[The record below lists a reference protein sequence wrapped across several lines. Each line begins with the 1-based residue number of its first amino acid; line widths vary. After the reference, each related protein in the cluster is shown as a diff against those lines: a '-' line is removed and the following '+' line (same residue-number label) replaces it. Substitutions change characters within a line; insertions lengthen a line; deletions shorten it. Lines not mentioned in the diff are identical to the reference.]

1 MQPQLLLASH
11 SPREFKI
18 SPRLQKQPSL
28 HGPLQDP
35 EGLTH
40 VFSQPHELY
49 SFPFLSQYSSK
60 IKKQNRDATSSK
72 KLFSEQ
78 TLMWGTRWRES
89 QKARADGTSKKKKV
103 PQGKGNR
110 WKRKGKL
117 ARAASFNAVLCV
129 HDLRSYVFTACMGT
143 FLACSQT
150 FFFLSLPPENLGL
163 SERGERAI
171 FLSHALSTIFKERIE
186 GLWMAGTLLAPWRP
200 KNDKKN

>member
-18 SPRLQKQPSL
+18 SPRLQKQASL

-49 SFPFLSQYSSK
+49 SFPFLSQYFSK

-72 KLFSEQ
+72 KNYSLNKLSCGVEDEEKARKHEQ
-78 TLMWGTRWRES
+78 TAPARKKSATRKRKQVKKKSETCAGSFIQCGALCTCS
-89 QKARADGTSKKKKV
+89 QKLRIYRLY
-103 PQGKGNR
+103 GNI
-110 WKRKGKL
+110 L
-117 ARAASFNAVLCV
+117 SL
-129 HDLRSYVFTACMGT
+129 FTDV
-143 FLACSQT
+143 
-150 FFFLSLPPENLGL
+150 FLSFPSPENLGL

-186 GLWMAGTLLAPWRP
+186 GLWMAGTFLAPWRP

>member
-11 SPREFKI
+11 SSREFKI

-28 HGPLQDP
+28 QELQDP

-40 VFSQPHELY
+40 VLSQPHDLY

-78 TLMWGTRWRES
+78 TLMWGTRRRES

-103 PQGKGNR
+103 PQGKENR
-110 WKRKGKL
+110 
-117 ARAASFNAVLCV
+117 
-129 HDLRSYVFTACMGT
+129 
-143 FLACSQT
+143 
-150 FFFLSLPPENLGL
+150 
-163 SERGERAI
+163 
-171 FLSHALSTIFKERIE
+171 
-186 GLWMAGTLLAPWRP
+186 
-200 KNDKKN
+200 

>member
-28 HGPLQDP
+28 HGLQDP

-40 VFSQPHELY
+40 VLSPPYDLY

-78 TLMWGTRWRES
+78 TLMWGTRRRES

-103 PQGKGNR
+103 PQGKENR
-110 WKRKGKL
+110 QKRKGKL
-117 ARAASFNAVLCV
+117 VRAASFNAVLCV
-129 HDLRSYVFTACMGT
+129 HALRSYVFTACMGT

-150 FFFLSLPPENLGL
+150 FFFLSLPRKFGAQ
-163 SERGERAI
+163 RARRARD
-171 FLSHALSTIFKERIE
+171 FPFTRAFDDL
-186 GLWMAGTLLAPWRP
+186 
-200 KNDKKN
+200 